1 MKCFGMLLDGR
12 ARKTGIKR
20 RADDKT
26 VLIVM
31 NAFEGAVDYTLP
43 PSEGVQSWS
52 LMIDTNIADLTAVET
67 FKPGDVYL
75 VTGRSLLLF
84 AVNNSS

>member
-12 ARKTGIKR
+12 AQKTGIKR
-20 RADDKT
+20 RGEDRT

-31 NAFEGAVDYTLP
+31 NSFEGAVDFTLP
-43 PSEGVQSWS
+43 PSEDIQSWS
-52 LMIDTNIADLTAVET
+52 LMVDTNIASLTAEET

-84 AVNNSS
+84 GVTGG